1 MINTNVLLLQF
12 SGVSPLINRPGR
24 VAKSSTTT
32 TDHML
37 TNTIKDSEAQSS
49 IIKTDMRD
57 NFPVFALTKTSL
69 VQPNMK
75 ESLYKS
81 RY

>member
-24 VAKSSTTT
+24 VAKPSTT
-32 TDHML
+32 TDHVL
-37 TNTIKDSEAQSS
+37 TNTIKDSEVQSS
-49 IIKTDMRD
+49 IIKTDIRN
-57 NFPVFALTKTSL
+57 NFAIFALTKTSL
-69 VQPNMK
+69 AQPNMK